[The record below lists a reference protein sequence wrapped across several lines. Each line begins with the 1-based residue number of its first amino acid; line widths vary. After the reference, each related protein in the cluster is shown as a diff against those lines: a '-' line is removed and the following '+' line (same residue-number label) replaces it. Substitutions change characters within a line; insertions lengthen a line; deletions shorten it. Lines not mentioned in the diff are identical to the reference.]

1 MHRDCFTEK
10 GWKILH
16 DLGGIFNKC
25 SAVLAGGTAIAL
37 QIGHRI
43 SVDLDFF
50 TTKPFKVEA
59 IISDIIKTENSFRI
73 LSESEDHLT
82 ADVGGVKV
90 SLFRY
95 EYPFLQ
101 KPLIFENAR
110 IAGLPDIAAMKIIA
124 INQRGTRRDFIDL
137 YCILQELPFHKI
149 ACHMVKRFGK
159 ERINPVNI
167 GKSLVY
173 FSDAESE
180 PEPRYLEGKTVRW
193 EAVKK
198 FFKQHVRQM
207 VLDIDIATK
216 EDKGG
221 TSGR

>member
-10 GWKILH
+10 GWKIFH
-16 DLGGIFNKC
+16 DLIGIFNKYG
-25 SAVLAGGTAIAL
+25 AVLAGGTALAL

-50 TTKPFKVEA
+50 TAEPFKVEA
-59 IISDIIKTENSFRI
+59 IISGIRKTGNTFRI

-82 ADVGGVKV
+82 ADVGGVKI

-101 KPLIFENAR
+101 KPIISDNAK
-110 IAGLPDIAAMKIIA
+110 IAGLLDIAAMKIIA
-124 INQRGTRRDFIDL
+124 VNQRGTRRDFIDL
-137 YCILQELPFHKI
+137 YYIMQEIPFHKI
-149 ACHMVKRFGK
+149 AGHMVKRFGK
-159 ERINPVNI
+159 ERINAVNI
-167 GKSLVY
+167 GKSLIY

-180 PEPRYLEGKTVRW
+180 PDPQYLEGKTIRW
-193 EAVKK
+193 EAVKQ
-198 FFKQHVRQM
+198 FFKQHVKQM

-216 EDKGG
+216 EDNVGG
-221 TSGR
+221 

>member
-16 DLGGIFNKC
+16 DLAGIFNKC
-25 SAVLAGGTAIAL
+25 SAVLAGGTALAL

-59 IISDIIKTENSFRI
+59 IISDIRKTENSFRI

-82 ADVGGVKV
+82 ADVDGVKV

-149 ACHMVKRFGK
+149 AGHMVKRFGK

-180 PEPRYLEGKTVRW
+180 PEPQYLEGKTVRW

-221 TSGR
+221 TSGK